1 MSIKKFLDCCNNY
14 CDVNGTALFE
24 FSKAGFG
31 FGQIYFFIGDDG
43 KTHCNNE
50 CMSKE
55 TVKDFMNMLIDN
67 AIFED

>member
-1 MSIKKFLDCCNNY
+1 MSIKKFLDSCDNY
-14 CDVNGTALFE
+14 CDVKGTALFE

-31 FGQIYFFIGDDG
+31 FGQIYFFVGDDG